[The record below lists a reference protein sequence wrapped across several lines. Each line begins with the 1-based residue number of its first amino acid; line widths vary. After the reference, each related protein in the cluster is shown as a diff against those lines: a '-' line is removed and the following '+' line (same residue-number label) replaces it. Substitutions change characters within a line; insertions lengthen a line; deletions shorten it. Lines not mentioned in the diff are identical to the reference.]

1 MVEAGMTQM
10 QALVSATKTASECAR
25 MDSDVGT
32 LEPGKLAD
40 LLVVDGNPLED
51 MSLMEDKSNLLMIMQ
66 GGRAHKDL
74 VTAG

>member
-1 MVEAGMTQM
+1 MLSLEHEVGTVEAG
-10 QALVSATKTASECAR
+10 KR
-25 MDSDVGT
+25 
-32 LEPGKLAD
+32 AD

-51 MSLMEDKSNLLMIMQ
+51 MSLMECKSNLLMIMQ